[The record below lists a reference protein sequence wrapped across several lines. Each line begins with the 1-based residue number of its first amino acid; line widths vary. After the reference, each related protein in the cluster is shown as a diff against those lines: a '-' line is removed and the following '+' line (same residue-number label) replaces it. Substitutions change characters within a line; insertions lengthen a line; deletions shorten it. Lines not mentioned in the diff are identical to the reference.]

1 VWVVVGL
8 GNPGPHYRR
17 TRHNV
22 GFRVV
27 DRLAERWG
35 VRVEREAHGALLGDT
50 RRVGE
55 RVLLVKPQTYMNDS
69 GHAVVRLRHYYR
81 VELDHLVAV
90 HDDVDLPVGR
100 IRLRTGGRA
109 GGNRG
114 IASLLEALGDPGFLR
129 VKVGVGRPA
138 TGPVGAAYVL
148 AVPPPE
154 EAAALAAAEERAAD
168 AVDFLLA
175 EGPERAMNRINQK
188 ETAHGGSPL

>member
-1 VWVVVGL
+1 
-8 GNPGPHYRR
+8 
-17 TRHNV
+17 
-22 GFRVV
+22 
-27 DRLAERWG
+27 
-35 VRVEREAHGALLGDT
+35 
-50 RRVGE
+50 
-55 RVLLVKPQTYMNDS
+55 KPQTYMNDS
-69 GHAVVRLRHYYR
+69 GHAVVHLRQYYR

-114 IASLLEALGDPGFLR
+114 IASLLEVLADPGFLR

-138 TGPVGAAYVL
+138 TGRVRAASVL